1 MRLLIVG
8 IVLVV
13 GGQMQTYSLAE
24 MFFSQMARTTKRG
37 GLEMVPSAPIGIP
50 QPRQDGTVSDDE
62 FVQTQALQEL
72 LARRLK
78 SQANAQAAT
87 ADTQVVT
94 TPTPD
99 QPPPAPQSPSSGRP
113 AAPARTAAPGIS
125 LSFTNAPIDTVV
137 NAIMRELGHSY
148 VIDPSVQGSVSLF
161 TMGDIPTEN
170 LFEVLE
176 QILKM
181 NGYSIVRQE
190 GLYVIVPASAGAKV
204 PHRILVKPEPPGSPE
219 TQSPQNQQEESPEG
233 APQQQEDSGT
243 DSAFP
248 PPGRSAPVP
257 QETSAVPVQ
266 GPNSARQVDPQLSE
280 ERGVITYL
288 IPLHYIPSD
297 QMLQMI
303 QPFVSPG
310 ATVIDFA
317 PSNIVL
323 ITDYRRN
330 IEQVLNLVDLLDTQY
345 FSINTVD
352 LIPIRHNQAKDV
364 AEDLAKIFAPGDK
377 TGGVRLVA
385 VERLNSILTVTHA
398 PAVLQEVKKWIDRLD
413 APSTNTNIKTF
424 VYQVENNTA
433 MNIAEVLSQ
442 LYSDGLGL
450 PSGATGDAQR
460 EAQARQQQ
468 QPYREAGFVSPYE
481 QMQRGPRAGLRS
493 ELGPSLTGR
502 PMSAQPGIRAVV
514 SGNVKIIVNEYNNSL
529 IIQAT
534 EADYSFLL
542 QTITQ
547 LDVLPRQ
554 VLIEAKIYSVELRD
568 ELSFGVSAFLE
579 GRDFEGP
586 ATVAQISG
594 PTATSPGGA
603 LSLAT
608 RTIVGT
614 GRQLEA
620 IISALRAHTNVEV
633 VEAPRLLAVDGMQA
647 QINVGAEVPVTS
659 SAFGDPLRSGDPTA
673 FISNIQF
680 RPTGTTMLIMPR
692 ISASGIVTMDLAVEV
707 SAAVGTGLTPT
718 INRNYVET
726 SLIIQDGQTVAIA
739 GIMSDQLSTSR
750 NRVPVL
756 GDIPILGVLFGQTS
770 RNARR
775 SELIFLITPHV
786 IRNLPTAAELTLDFK
801 RALRNAY
808 DVIEQKEAQ
817 QMELMRRRREQE
829 LRREEPR

>member
-1 MRLLIVG
+1 MRFLIVA
-8 IVLVV
+8 IVFVI
-13 GGQMQTYSLAE
+13 GGQTNSLAE
-24 MFFSQMARTTKRG
+24 MLFAQMARTTKRG
-37 GLEMVPSAPIGIP
+37 GVEMVPSAPIGIP
-50 QPRQDGTVSDDE
+50 QPRQQDTVSDDE
-62 FVQTQALQEL
+62 YLQTQALQEL

-78 SQANAQAAT
+78 GQATAQAAT
-87 ADTQVVT
+87 GESQVVA

-99 QPPPAPQSPSSGRP
+99 QPKPATPQPVT
-113 AAPARTAAPGIS
+113 PARTARPGIS

-170 LFEVLE
+170 LFDVLE

-190 GLYVIVPASAGAKV
+190 GLYIIVPATAGAKV
-204 PHRILVKPEPPGSPE
+204 PHRILVKPEAPAAPE
-219 TQSPQNQQEESPEG
+219 MQNQQD
-233 APQQQEDSGT
+233 QQQPPGEPPLQEDGGT
-243 DSAFP
+243 DSASP
-248 PPGRSAPVP
+248 PPGMSAPAQ
-257 QETSAVPVQ
+257 QETSAVQVQ
-266 GPNSARQVDPQLSE
+266 GQNSGRQVDPQLSE

-288 IPLHYIPSD
+288 IPLHYVPSD
-297 QMLQMI
+297 QMLQMV
-303 QPFVSPG
+303 QPFISPG

-317 PSNIVL
+317 PSNILL

-377 TGGVRLVA
+377 AGGVRLVA

-442 LYSDGLGL
+442 LYSDGSGL
-450 PSGATGDAQR
+450 PSGAATGDTQR

-468 QPYREAGFVSPYE
+468 QPYREAGFVSPYD

-514 SGNVKIIVNEYNNSL
+514 SGNVKIIVNEFNNSL

-579 GRDFEGP
+579 GRDFTGP

-739 GIMSDQLSTSR
+739 GIMSDQLSTAR

-786 IRNLPTAAELTLDFK
+786 IRNLPTAAELTLEFK

-808 DVIEQKEAQ
+808 EVIEDRESQ
-817 QMELMRRRREQE
+817 QRELLRKRREEE
-829 LRREEPR
+829 LRREERR

>member
-1 MRLLIVG
+1 MRFLIVG
-8 IVLVV
+8 IVLAV
-13 GGQMQTYSLAE
+13 GGQTHSLAE
-24 MFFSQMARTTKRG
+24 MLFAQLAGTTKRG
-37 GLEMVPSAPIGIP
+37 GVEMVPSAPVGIP
-50 QPRQDGTVSDDE
+50 QPRQPVGVYDDE
-62 FVQTQALQEL
+62 YVQTQALQEL
-72 LARRLK
+72 LAQRLK
-78 SQANAQAAT
+78 RQAAAQAA
-87 ADTQVVT
+87 AADARDTQVVT
-94 TPTPD
+94 APTPD
-99 QPPPAPQSPSSGRP
+99 RPSPAPQP
-113 AAPARTAAPGIS
+113 AAPARQTAPARTAGPGIS
-125 LSFTNAPIDTVV
+125 LSFANAPIDTVV

-190 GLYVIVPASAGAKV
+190 GLYVIVPAAAGAKV
-204 PHRILVKPEPPGSPE
+204 PHRILVKPETPAAPE
-219 TQSPQNQQEESPEG
+219 PRNHQTPEAEPQE
-233 APQQQEDSGT
+233 QEDSGM
-243 DSAFP
+243 DSAAP
-248 PPGRSAPVP
+248 PPGMSAPA
-257 QETSAVPVQ
+257 QQQTSAVQVQ
-266 GPNSARQVDPQLSE
+266 GPNEGRQVDPLLAE
-280 ERGVITYL
+280 ERGIITYL
-288 IPLHYIPSD
+288 IPLYYIPSD
-297 QMLQMI
+297 QMLQMV

-377 TGGVRLVA
+377 TGGVRMVA
-385 VERLNSILTVTHA
+385 IERLNSILTVTHA

-413 APSTNTNIKTF
+413 APSTNTNIRTF

-450 PSGATGDAQR
+450 PSGAPSEAQR
-460 EAQARQQQ
+460 EAQMRQQQQ
-468 QPYREAGFVSPYE
+468 QPYREAGFLSPYE

-502 PMSAQPGIRAVV
+502 PMSTQPGIRAVV

-579 GRDFEGP
+579 GRDLDAGP
-586 ATVAQISG
+586 ATVAQIAG

-620 IISALRAHTNVEV
+620 IMSALRAHTNVEV
-633 VEAPRLLAVDGMQA
+633 LEAPRLLAVDGMQA

-739 GIMSDQLSTSR
+739 GIMSDQLSKSR
-750 NRVPVL
+750 HRVPVL
-756 GDIPILGVLFGQTS
+756 GDVPILGVLFGQTS
-770 RNARR
+770 RSARR

-808 DVIEQKEAQ
+808 DVIEHREGQ
-817 QMELMRRRREQE
+817 QRELLRKRREEE
-829 LRREEPR
+829 LRREERR